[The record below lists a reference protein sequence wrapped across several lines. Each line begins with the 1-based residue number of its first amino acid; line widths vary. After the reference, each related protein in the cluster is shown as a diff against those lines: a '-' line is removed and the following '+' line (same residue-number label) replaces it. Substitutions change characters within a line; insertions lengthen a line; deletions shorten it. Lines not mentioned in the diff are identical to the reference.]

1 MSLAPYASLSVREL
15 THKPSFGFPYAQ
27 SIARRK
33 FAEGGIRNVTDG
45 SLAAVLRRGKPELAH
60 TPEAKRSGRFPAA
73 TRSLRRSANLWHFC
87 RFTHCGNAR
96 IPCGPCRAGGQTAQ
110 ICIDRSRSWAQ
121 NQTISVS

>member
-33 FAEGGIRNVTDG
+33 FAGGGNRNVTT
-45 SLAAVLRRGKPELAH
+45 SWLAVVLRRGKLELAIP
-60 TPEAKRSGRFPAA
+60 PEAKRSGRFSAA

-87 RFTHCGNAR
+87 RFSHDGNAR
-96 IPCGPCRAGGQTAQ
+96 IPCTLPFAGGQTAQ
-110 ICIDRSRSWAQ
+110 ICIVR
-121 NQTISVS
+121 TGPMT